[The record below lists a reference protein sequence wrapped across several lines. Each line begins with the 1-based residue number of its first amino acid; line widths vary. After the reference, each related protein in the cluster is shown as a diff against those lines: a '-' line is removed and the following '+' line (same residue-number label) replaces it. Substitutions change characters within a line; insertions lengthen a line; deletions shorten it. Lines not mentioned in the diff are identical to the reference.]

1 MHSLALFLALFPLLI
16 LASPTNTP
24 AVAQQQI
31 KLQAT
36 SDKGAFIV
44 DITWVPN
51 GIGSMNTFDV
61 HFSDPETHTEIE
73 DVKYD
78 ISAYSDNGRQVFQKM
93 NQVATQQ
100 KISFQQSG
108 SYILRI
114 DNIEDL
120 GENTT
125 IPIKVTPEFQP
136 MGVVVLA
143 AIAISAIV
151 FLAKRNS
158 NGLFSDQFN

>member
-1 MHSLALFLALFPLLI
+1 MHYPPLFVALLTPLV
-16 LASPTNTP
+16 LASLTNTP
-24 AVAQQQI
+24 AIAQEQI

-36 SDKGAFIV
+36 SDKGAFLV
-44 DITWVPN
+44 DITWIPN
-51 GIGSMNTFDV
+51 SIGRVNTFDI
-61 HFSDPETHTEIE
+61 HFSDPDTRTEIE

-78 ISAYSDNGRQVFQKM
+78 ISVYNDNGRQVFQRI

-100 KISFQQSG
+100 KFSFQQSG
-108 SYILRI
+108 SYIIRI

-136 MGVVVLA
+136 LGAVILTS
-143 AIAISAIV
+143 IAISAIV
-151 FLAKRNS
+151 FLARQNS
-158 NGLFSDQFN
+158 NGLFSDQIN